1 MGNNIRSSSRP
12 KALAPSIP
20 MPPLADAMD
29 AVHLSVDRFCLLAG
43 VEALAEMM
51 EEDATTVCGARHRRH
66 GDRRGY
72 RWGRTHSEIGYH
84 GGKVKVARP
93 RVRDRAGKEVSLES
107 WQALRDGNLLL
118 EWALNLMVLNVST
131 RKYHRAVRLPEG
143 DLAKARG
150 DGTSK
155 SAVSR
160 RFVALSRKK
169 MKAWL
174 ASDLSELD
182 LLVIQIDGLHVGDH
196 VLMAAIGVDG
206 NGDKHVLAVV
216 EGAPTEN
223 TVVVQALI
231 DNLLAR
237 GLDPT
242 LPRLFIVDGAKA
254 LSKAIR
260 NTFGVAAAI
269 QRCQVHK
276 GRNIIERLPLHL
288 HASVKKALRQ
298 AWDQDDADKAE
309 RLLRNLARRLE
320 HEEPGVSGSILEG
333 LEEIL
338 TVIRLGLPHELRRS
352 LACTNIVENALGT
365 VRQVT
370 RNVKRWR
377 HAEMALR
384 WTAAGLLEAQKTFRR
399 LKAYRQLPILRGMQK
414 GSRPLKPVQLE
425 KGRDIALLRES
436 HNFKLLTTS
445 LPRTIDARASAA
457 RGSMNLSGRVSAPQL
472 FGCDQQ
478 CERAAKSRG
487 ALAQHFRLD
496 HFDNQ
501 RSARACSAT
510 TVRRRRGR
518 GLARQGRA
526 RGLAG
531 GIRPLHRVGH
541 ELGAGAKSKC
551 TSRPAACRGDV
562 VTG

>member
-1 MGNNIRSSSRP
+1 MENNIRSSSRP

-118 EWALNLMVLNVST
+118 EGALNLMVLNVST

-143 DLAKARG
+143 ELAKARG

-216 EGAPTEN
+216 EGGDGEHGRRP
-223 TVVVQALI
+223 
-231 DNLLAR
+231 
-237 GLDPT
+237 GLDRQSP
-242 LPRLFIVDGAKA
+242 LQGAR
-254 LSKAIR
+254 SD
-260 NTFGVAAAI
+260 TAAA
-269 QRCQVHK
+269 VH
-276 GRNIIERLPLHL
+276 R
-288 HASVKKALRQ
+288 
-298 AWDQDDADKAE
+298 
-309 RLLRNLARRLE
+309 
-320 HEEPGVSGSILEG
+320 
-333 LEEIL
+333 
-338 TVIRLGLPHELRRS
+338 
-352 LACTNIVENALGT
+352 
-365 VRQVT
+365 
-370 RNVKRWR
+370 RWR
-377 HAEMALR
+377 EGTQQSDPKHLRCGRRHPALP
-384 WTAAGLLEAQKTFRR
+384 G
-399 LKAYRQLPILRGMQK
+399 
-414 GSRPLKPVQLE
+414 
-425 KGRDIALLRES
+425 
-436 HNFKLLTTS
+436 
-445 LPRTIDARASAA
+445 
-457 RGSMNLSGRVSAPQL
+457 PQ
-472 FGCDQQ
+472 G
-478 CERAAKSRG
+478 
-487 ALAQHFRLD
+487 
-496 HFDNQ
+496 
-501 RSARACSAT
+501 
-510 TVRRRRGR
+510 
-518 GLARQGRA
+518 
-526 RGLAG
+526 
-531 GIRPLHRVGH
+531 P
-541 ELGAGAKSKC
+541 
-551 TSRPAACRGDV
+551 
-562 VTG
+562 

>member
-160 RFVALSRKK
+160 RFVVLSRKK

-196 VLMAAIGVDG
+196 VLM
-206 NGDKHVLAVV
+206 GD
-216 EGAPTEN
+216 
-223 TVVVQALI
+223 
-231 DNLLAR
+231 R
-237 GLDPT
+237 
-242 LPRLFIVDGAKA
+242 R
-254 LSKAIR
+254 R
-260 NTFGVAAAI
+260 W
-269 QRCQVHK
+269 QR
-276 GRNIIERLPLHL
+276 
-288 HASVKKALRQ
+288 RQ
-298 AWDQDDADKAE
+298 AC
-309 RLLRNLARRLE
+309 
-320 HEEPGVSGSILEG
+320 PG
-333 LEEIL
+333 
-338 TVIRLGLPHELRRS
+338 
-352 LACTNIVENALGT
+352 
-365 VRQVT
+365 
-370 RNVKRWR
+370 
-377 HAEMALR
+377 
-384 WTAAGLLEAQKTFRR
+384 
-399 LKAYRQLPILRGMQK
+399 
-414 GSRPLKPVQLE
+414 
-425 KGRDIALLRES
+425 
-436 HNFKLLTTS
+436 
-445 LPRTIDARASAA
+445 
-457 RGSMNLSGRVSAPQL
+457 
-472 FGCDQQ
+472 
-478 CERAAKSRG
+478 
-487 ALAQHFRLD
+487 
-496 HFDNQ
+496 
-501 RSARACSAT
+501 
-510 TVRRRRGR
+510 RGR
-518 GLARQGRA
+518 GGDGEHGRRPGLDRQSPRQGA
-526 RGLAG
+526 RSEAAAAV
-531 GIRPLHRVGH
+531 HRRWREGTQQSDPKH
-541 ELGAGAKSKC
+541 LRCG
-551 TSRPAACRGDV
+551 RRHPALPGPQ
-562 VTG
+562 GP

>member
-196 VLMAAIGVDG
+196 VLRRRSASMATATSMSWPWSRGRRR
-206 NGDKHVLAVV
+206 
-216 EGAPTEN
+216 TS
-223 TVVVQALI
+223 VVVQALL

-242 LPRLFIVDGAKA
+242 LPRLFSRWREGAQQSDPQGSVW
-254 LSKAIR
+254 L
-260 NTFGVAAAI
+260 AI

-288 HASVKKALRQ
+288 DMRASRRRSVRPGDV
-298 AWDQDDADKAE
+298 DQDDADKAE

-320 HEEPGVSGSILEG
+320 HEEPGVSGSIGGAGRDPHRHPPRPAARTPALA
-333 LEEIL
+333 
-338 TVIRLGLPHELRRS
+338 RLFPTS
-352 LACTNIVENALGT
+352 ENALGIGAPGQPQ
-365 VRQVT
+365 RQT
-370 RNVKRWR
+370 LPDGPPPACWR
-377 HAEMALR
+377 PRKPSVA
-384 WTAAGLLEAQKTFRR
+384 
-399 LKAYRQLPILRGMQK
+399 
-414 GSRPLKPVQLE
+414 SRPIASCPV
-425 KGRDIALLRES
+425 RNALQEHLRKRSSDSAIE
-436 HNFKLLTTS
+436 
-445 LPRTIDARASAA
+445 TIMKAA
-457 RGSMNLSGRVSAPQL
+457 
-472 FGCDQQ
+472 
-478 CERAAKSRG
+478 
-487 ALAQHFRLD
+487 
-496 HFDNQ
+496 
-501 RSARACSAT
+501 
-510 TVRRRRGR
+510 
-518 GLARQGRA
+518 
-526 RGLAG
+526 
-531 GIRPLHRVGH
+531 
-541 ELGAGAKSKC
+541 
-551 TSRPAACRGDV
+551 
-562 VTG
+562 

>member
-66 GDRRGY
+66 GNRRGY

-93 RVRDRAGKEVSLES
+93 RVRDHAGKEVGLES

-216 EGAPTEN
+216 EGATEN

-320 HEEPGVSGSILEG
+320 HEEPGVRAASWRGW
-333 LEEIL
+333 
-338 TVIRLGLPHELRRS
+338 TRS
-352 LACTNIVENALGT
+352 S
-365 VRQVT
+365 
-370 RNVKRWR
+370 
-377 HAEMALR
+377 
-384 WTAAGLLEAQKTFRR
+384 
-399 LKAYRQLPILRGMQK
+399 P
-414 GSRPLKPVQLE
+414 S
-425 KGRDIALLRES
+425 S
-436 HNFKLLTTS
+436 
-445 LPRTIDARASAA
+445 ASACRTNSGA
-457 RGSMNLSGRVSAPQL
+457 RSPAPTS
-472 FGCDQQ
+472 
-478 CERAAKSRG
+478 SRT
-487 ALAQHFRLD
+487 
-496 HFDNQ
+496 
-501 RSARACSAT
+501 RSARCARSPATSNAGDTPRWRSDGPPPACW
-510 TVRRRRGR
+510 
-518 GLARQGRA
+518 
-526 RGLAG
+526 
-531 GIRPLHRVGH
+531 RPRKPSV
-541 ELGAGAKSKC
+541 A
-551 TSRPAACRGDV
+551 SRPIASCPSSEMLSRN
-562 VTG
+562 T

>member
-174 ASDLSELD
+174 ASDLSELLTCHPD
-182 LLVIQIDGLHVGDH
+182 RRSACRRPCPDGGD
-196 VLMAAIGVDG
+196 
-206 NGDKHVLAVV
+206 
-216 EGAPTEN
+216 
-223 TVVVQALI
+223 
-231 DNLLAR
+231 R
-237 GLDPT
+237 
-242 LPRLFIVDGAKA
+242 R
-254 LSKAIR
+254 R
-260 NTFGVAAAI
+260 W
-269 QRCQVHK
+269 QR
-276 GRNIIERLPLHL
+276 
-288 HASVKKALRQ
+288 RQ
-298 AWDQDDADKAE
+298 AC
-309 RLLRNLARRLE
+309 
-320 HEEPGVSGSILEG
+320 PG
-333 LEEIL
+333 
-338 TVIRLGLPHELRRS
+338 
-352 LACTNIVENALGT
+352 
-365 VRQVT
+365 
-370 RNVKRWR
+370 
-377 HAEMALR
+377 
-384 WTAAGLLEAQKTFRR
+384 
-399 LKAYRQLPILRGMQK
+399 
-414 GSRPLKPVQLE
+414 
-425 KGRDIALLRES
+425 
-436 HNFKLLTTS
+436 
-445 LPRTIDARASAA
+445 
-457 RGSMNLSGRVSAPQL
+457 
-472 FGCDQQ
+472 
-478 CERAAKSRG
+478 
-487 ALAQHFRLD
+487 
-496 HFDNQ
+496 
-501 RSARACSAT
+501 
-510 TVRRRRGR
+510 RGR
-518 GLARQGRA
+518 GGDGEHGRRPGLDRQSPRQGA
-526 RGLAG
+526 RSDAAAAV
-531 GIRPLHRVGH
+531 HRRWREGTQQSDPQH
-541 ELGAGAKSKC
+541 LRCG
-551 TSRPAACRGDV
+551 RRHPALPGPQ
-562 VTG
+562 GP